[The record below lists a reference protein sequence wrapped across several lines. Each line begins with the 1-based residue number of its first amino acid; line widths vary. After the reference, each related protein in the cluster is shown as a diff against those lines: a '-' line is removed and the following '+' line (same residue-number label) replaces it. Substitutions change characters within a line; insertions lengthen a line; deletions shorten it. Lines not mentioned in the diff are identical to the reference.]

1 MKKIFTLFLLFSS
14 ILIYAQTYPFA
25 EGFEGQPNNF
35 PPAGWAGSMKVLSN
49 HGINDNK
56 AICARVSSAVTIDS
70 AITPLIGPLTSQS
83 TIIFKYRAIE
93 YNIYPSTPKD
103 FDVGDQIEMLLS
115 TDGISYQTVYLI
127 DMNNHNTSFNFV
139 QKKVFITQFSGSN
152 AYVKIRCSYGNGASF
167 YVDIDTFQVRN
178 DPSASGID
186 VLSDEE
192 NISVY
197 PNPANNQVQISNLKF
212 QGEGKLNMKIFDV
225 LGREVYSSK
234 LETLNLKLET
244 SSWLRGIYFIE
255 VSDENKKITRKLI
268 IEK

>member
-14 ILIYAQTYPFA
+14 LTIFSQTYPFA

-35 PPAGWAGSMKVLSN
+35 PPAGWGGSMKVLSY
-49 HGINDNK
+49 HGINENK
-56 AICARVSSAVTIDS
+56 AICARVSSAVTVDS

-83 TIIFKYRAIE
+83 TIIFKYRVIE

-103 FDVGDQIEMLLS
+103 LDVGDQIEFLLS

-139 QKKVFITQFSGSN
+139 QKKVFITQFAGNN
-152 AYVKIRCSYGNGASF
+152 AYVKIRCSYGHGASF

-178 DPSASGID
+178 DPSASGI
-186 VLSDEE
+186 SDLDDEL
-192 NISVY
+192 NFSVY
-197 PNPANNQVQISNLKF
+197 PNPAREEFTVYGLQFLKGNEKSISVYDVT
-212 QGEGKLNMKIFDV
+212 GRKI
-225 LGREVYSSK
+225 YSSK
-234 LETLNLKLET
+234 LETLNYKLQT
-244 SSWLRGIYFIE
+244 SSWFRGIYFVE
-255 VSDENKKITRKLI
+255 VSDETKRITRKLI

>member
-1 MKKIFTLFLLFSS
+1 MKHLFTFSLVFFSLIIFS
-14 ILIYAQTYPFA
+14 QTYPFA

-35 PPAGWAGSMKVLSN
+35 PPAGWGGSMKVLSN

-56 AICARVSSAVTIDS
+56 AICARVSSAVTVDS

-103 FDVGDQIEMLLS
+103 FDVGDQIEMLFS

-139 QKKVFITQFSGSN
+139 QKKVFITQFAGNN

-178 DPSASGID
+178 DPTASGISN
-186 VLSDEE
+186 LSDEE

-197 PNPANNQVQISNLKF
+197 PNPAHNEFTVSGLQFLK
-212 QGEGKLNMKIFDV
+212 GNEKTLSVYDITGRKIYSALLPTLNF
-225 LGREVYSSK
+225 K
-234 LETLNLKLET
+234 LETRL
-244 SSWLRGIYFIE
+244 
-255 VSDENKKITRKLI
+255 
-268 IEK
+268 